1 MIQLKNKK
9 MPIELVRYIEFLLR
23 NYPRIVQHLNEL
35 KDKLTSNKKTSQLK
49 VLEHKDLFISNP
61 IAEDIRIERLET
73 IVQAIN
79 RVITQI
85 SSSNDQSYLKFI
97 QLKYWNKH
105 EELTMD
111 GIALKIHVSRRTVY
125 NIRTRILYAIAR
137 ELGEW
142 H

>member
-1 MIQLKNKK
+1 M
-9 MPIELVRYIEFLLR
+9 
-23 NYPRIVQHLNEL
+23 
-35 KDKLTSNKKTSQLK
+35 
-49 VLEHKDLFISNP
+49 
-61 IAEDIRIERLET
+61 
-73 IVQAIN
+73 
-79 RVITQI
+79 
-85 SSSNDQSYLKFI
+85 

-111 GIALKIHVSRRTVY
+111 GIALKIHVSRRTAY